1 MLSVVIPVYNEE
13 EVIEVF
19 YKELSK
25 HLPKRDTEMIFVDDG
40 SIDNTPSLLKKL
52 AEENS
57 NIRIFSF
64 RKHRGKSEALTLGFK
79 KASGDMIL
87 TIDADLQDRPD
98 QIGKLI
104 EKSKEGWDL
113 ISGWR
118 KNRKDSFFKKISS
131 KVFNLISSI
140 FWGLKVNDLNS
151 GLKLYTKD
159 AAKSLNLYGGMHRF
173 IPLLLFQEGFSVT
186 EVPVIHDKRRLG
198 KSKYNISKVFTEMPD
213 LFTMLFLMK
222 YAKRPLHF
230 FGVFGG
236 ILFILGFIILA
247 YLSYLRFLG
256 ERIGDR
262 PLLLFGVLLVL
273 TGLQVFFIGF
283 IADLILHLSKK
294 DDIDS
299 KLK

>member
-159 AAKSLNLYGGMHRF
+159 AAKSLNLYGG
-173 IPLLLFQEGFSVT
+173 
-186 EVPVIHDKRRLG
+186 
-198 KSKYNISKVFTEMPD
+198 
-213 LFTMLFLMK
+213 
-222 YAKRPLHF
+222 
-230 FGVFGG
+230 

-299 KLK
+299 KL